1 MADYIVTFYSHF
13 GAMRFKKELEASSIR
28 VSLMPVPR
36 FLSSSCGTCAAFC
49 ADEPDSGVFPVAFSH
64 PDEIEQIVK
73 MTGEDTFVPVEMPEV

>member
-13 GAMRFKKELEASSIR
+13 GAMRFKKELEAFSVP

-36 FLSSSCGTCAAFC
+36 FLSSSCGTCAAFS
-49 ADEPDSGVFPVAFSH
+49 ATVPDNGALPFTVTH

-73 MTGEDTFVPVEMPEV
+73 MTGEDTFVTVDMPDV